1 MNDTV
6 SYIYEKTAYK
16 QKQQAMFDNCQKRIV
31 KKYPI
36 EKTYCTI
43 SLF

>member
-1 MNDTV
+1 MNDTAA
-6 SYIYEKTAYK
+6 YIYEKTACK
-16 QKQQAMFDNCQKRIV
+16 KKQQAMFDYCQKRIL